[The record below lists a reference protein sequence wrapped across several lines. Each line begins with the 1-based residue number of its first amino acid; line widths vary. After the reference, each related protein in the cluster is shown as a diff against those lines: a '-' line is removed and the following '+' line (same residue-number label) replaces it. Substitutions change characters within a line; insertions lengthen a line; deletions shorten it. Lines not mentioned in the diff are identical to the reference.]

1 MSLKDEEIELLRE
14 QNKLLKMQLD
24 LLQNNE
30 ETKSKKKR
38 DVDDEKEQKKTT
50 GLIILLMFIVFI
62 ICVLVV
68 LLVKSNMVDDSS
80 NIQSG
85 ECIEWENIYSGI
97 FCKYDPN
104 REGCQVTGKK
114 CVKWSE

>member
-38 DVDDEKEQKKTT
+38 DKKENFCQKSMYSSFQW
-50 GLIILLMFIVFI
+50 IL
-62 ICVLVV
+62 
-68 LLVKSNMVDDSS
+68 D
-80 NIQSG
+80 
-85 ECIEWENIYSGI
+85 
-97 FCKYDPN
+97 
-104 REGCQVTGKK
+104 
-114 CVKWSE
+114 

>member
-62 ICVLVV
+62 ICVVV
-68 LLVKSNMVDDSS
+68 VFVV
-80 NIQSG
+80 
-85 ECIEWENIYSGI
+85 CAAIELFRIYAIERIYIKGLDI
-97 FCKYDPN
+97 LAEKFDKMNNKFFN
-104 REGCQVTGKK
+104 RI
-114 CVKWSE
+114 